1 MTHRLLSLVVLII
14 LLDSSPWKCKKMM
27 NWTLFN
33 SKGKTSFFSISHM
46 ILSLNCRGQLIDA
59 RIIGNGGLLLAT
71 NTNVVLHHLVPERTA
86 PLWDIPLKGAITC
99 LETVFETDL
108 ERGLV
113 YIGTLSGKVYVC
125 LLKR

>member
-1 MTHRLLSLVVLII
+1 
-14 LLDSSPWKCKKMM
+14 MM
-27 NWTLFN
+27 KWTLFN
-33 SKGKTSFFSISHM
+33 LKGKNDRFSINHI

-86 PLWDIPLKGAITC
+86 PLWDISLKGAVTC

-125 LLKR
+125 LLNR